1 MTTTPL
7 VFGDSRTYIGMRHA
21 LIAPDGH
28 VPSSLP
34 GVDRATTVVLI
45 SRELGARFTQVLLTF
60 ETDGSATFPAN
71 EIEAFT
77 WCEAQCALK
86 SSVILI
92 R

>member
-7 VFGDSRTYIGMRHA
+7 VFGDSRTHIARRHA

-60 ETDGSATFPAN
+60 ETDGSDIAGLLFVRLNDAGKFSFQIDQV
-71 EIEAFT
+71 EI
-77 WCEAQCALK
+77 
-86 SSVILI
+86 

>member
-7 VFGDSRTYIGMRHA
+7 VFGDSRTHIAMRHA

-60 ETDGSATFPAN
+60 ETDGSA
-71 EIEAFT
+71 AFRGRCKT
-77 WCEAQCALK
+77 SRHAAT
-86 SSVILI
+86 
-92 R
+92 